1 MEFTLKVPASMS
13 NLGAGFDT
21 FGLAVNLFN
30 VFHIKSSKTF
40 SISFVDLDIKPEE
53 NLFLKVYKRC
63 IEAFNEEEIPVSIT
77 IKTEIPFSRGL
88 GSSSSAIVG
97 AIKTFSLLYK
107 REFSYK
113 DIFKIAYEFEP
124 HPDNLVPAL
133 VGGFNVCLKDKEH
146 TFFNTIDFPEE
157 LKIIAIIP
165 DIKIS
170 TEEARKILPTKID
183 IKDAIYNIQRS
194 NLLLSSL
201 VLKRFELL
209 KEAVKDKLHQPYRKS
224 LIPFYDDIEKI
235 AYDSGAKAVFI
246 SGSGSTIGIFALENE
261 DVISKNCVSFF
272 SSKNIKSTYKI
283 LSVDKEGARVCQS

>member
-1 MEFTLKVPASMS
+1 MEFILKVPASMS

-21 FGLAVNLFN
+21 FGLAVNLYNVFN
-30 VFHIKSSKTF
+30 VKSSRTF
-40 SISFVDLDIKPEE
+40 SISFIDLDIKPEE

-63 IEAFNEEEIPVSIT
+63 IEIFSEEEMPVSIT

-88 GSSSSAIVG
+88 GSSSSAIIG
-97 AIKTFSLLYK
+97 AIKTFSLLYEK
-107 REFSYK
+107 ELSYR

-133 VGGFNVCLKDKEH
+133 VGGFNVCLKDEEQ

-170 TEEARKILPTKID
+170 TEEARKILPAKMD

-224 LIPFYDDIEKI
+224 LIPFYDNIEKI
-235 AYDSGAKAVFI
+235 AYDRGAKAVFI

-261 DVISKNCVSFF
+261 EIIGKTCVEFLKSKGVDG
-272 SSKNIKSTYKI
+272 TYKI
-283 LSVDKEGARVCQS
+283 LSVDKEGARVC

>member
-21 FGLAVNLFN
+21 FGLAVNLYN
-30 VFHIKSSKTF
+30 IFHIKSSETF

-63 IEAFNEEEIPVSIT
+63 IEAFNEEEMPVSIT

-88 GSSSSAIVG
+88 GSSSSAIIA
-97 AIKTFSLLYK
+97 AIKIFDILYK
-107 REFSYK
+107 KGLSYD

-133 VGGFNVCLKDKEH
+133 VGGFNVCLKDEEQ
-146 TFFNTIDFPEE
+146 TLFNKIDFPEE

-170 TEEARKILPTKID
+170 TEEARKILPQKID

-201 VLKRFELL
+201 VSKRFELL

-235 AYDSGAKAVFI
+235 AYDNGAKAVFI
-246 SGSGSTIGIFALENE
+246 SGSGSTIGVFTLRNECLICKRASIFLSA
-261 DVISKNCVSFF
+261 
-272 SSKNIKSTYKI
+272 KNIKSSCKI
-283 LSVDKEGARVCQS
+283 LSVDKEGARVC

>member
-1 MEFTLKVPASMS
+1 MEFILKVPASMS

-21 FGLAVNLFN
+21 FGLAVNLYN
-30 VFHIKSSKTF
+30 VFHIKSSRIF
-40 SISFVDLDIKPEE
+40 SISFIDLDIKPEE

-63 IEAFNEEEIPVSIT
+63 IEIFNEEEMPVSIT

-88 GSSSSAIVG
+88 GSSSSAIIG
-97 AIKTFSLLYK
+97 AIKTFSLLYEK
-107 REFSYK
+107 ELSYR

-133 VGGFNVCLKDKEH
+133 VGGFNVCLKDEEQ

-165 DIKIS
+165 DMKIS
-170 TEEARKILPTKID
+170 TEEARKILPAKID

-224 LIPFYDDIEKI
+224 LIPFYDNIEKI
-235 AYDSGAKAVFI
+235 AYDRGAKAVFI
-246 SGSGSTIGIFALENE
+246 SGSGSTVGIFALENE
-261 DVISKNCVSFF
+261 EIIGKTCVEFLKSKGVDG
-272 SSKNIKSTYKI
+272 TYKI
-283 LSVDKEGARVCQS
+283 LSVDKEGARVC

>member
-1 MEFTLKVPASMS
+1 MEFILKVPASMS

-21 FGLAVNLFN
+21 FGLAVNLYN
-30 VFHIKSSKTF
+30 VFHVKSSRTF
-40 SISFVDLDIKPEE
+40 SISFIDLDIKPEE

-63 IEAFNEEEIPVSIT
+63 IEIFNEEEMPVSIT

-88 GSSSSAIVG
+88 GSSSSAIIG
-97 AIKTFSLLYK
+97 AIKTFSLLYEK
-107 REFSYK
+107 ELSYR

-133 VGGFNVCLKDKEH
+133 VGGFNVCLKDEEQ

-170 TEEARKILPTKID
+170 TEEARKILPAKID
-183 IKDAIYNIQRS
+183 ITDAIYNIQRS

-201 VLKRFELL
+201 ILKRFELL

-224 LIPFYDDIEKI
+224 LIPFYDNVEKI
-235 AYDSGAKAVFI
+235 AYNSGAKAVFI

-261 DVISKNCVSFF
+261 EIIGKTCVEFLKSKGVDG
-272 SSKNIKSTYKI
+272 TYKI
-283 LSVDKEGARVCQS
+283 LSVDKEGARVC

>member
-1 MEFTLKVPASMS
+1 MEFILKVPASMS

-21 FGLAVNLFN
+21 FGLAVNLYN
-30 VFHIKSSKTF
+30 VFHVKSSRTF
-40 SISFVDLDIKPEE
+40 SISFIDLDIKPEE

-63 IEAFNEEEIPVSIT
+63 IEIFNKEETPVSIT

-88 GSSSSAIVG
+88 GSSSSAIIG
-97 AIKTFSLLYK
+97 AIKTFSLLYEK
-107 REFSYK
+107 ELSYR

-133 VGGFNVCLKDKEH
+133 VGGFNVCLKDEEQ

-170 TEEARKILPTKID
+170 TEEARKILPAKID

-224 LIPFYDDIEKI
+224 LIPFYDNIEKI

-261 DVISKNCVSFF
+261 EIIGKTCVEFLKSKGVDG
-272 SSKNIKSTYKI
+272 TYKI
-283 LSVDKEGARVCQS
+283 LSVDKEGARVC

>member
-21 FGLAVNLFN
+21 FGLAVNLYN
-30 VFHIKSSKTF
+30 IFHIKSSDTF

-53 NLFLKVYKRC
+53 NLFLKVYKKC
-63 IEAFNEEEIPVSIT
+63 IEVFSEKEIPVSIT

-88 GSSSSAIVG
+88 GSSSSAIIG
-97 AIKTFSLLYK
+97 AIKTFSLLYEK
-107 REFSYK
+107 EFSYK
-113 DIFKIAYEFEP
+113 EIFKIAYEFEP

-133 VGGFNVCLKDKEH
+133 VGGFNVCLKDEEQ

-224 LIPFYDDIEKI
+224 LIPFYDDIEKK

-246 SGSGSTIGIFALENE
+246 SGSGSTIGIFTLENE

-283 LSVDKEGARVCQS
+283 LSVDKEGARVC

>member
-1 MEFTLKVPASMS
+1 MEFILKVPASMS

-21 FGLAVNLFN
+21 FGLAVNLYN
-30 VFHIKSSKTF
+30 VFHIKSSRIF
-40 SISFVDLDIKPEE
+40 SISFIDLDIKPEE

-63 IEAFNEEEIPVSIT
+63 IEIFNEEEMPVSIT

-88 GSSSSAIVG
+88 GSSSSAIIG
-97 AIKTFSLLYK
+97 AIKTFSLLYEK
-107 REFSYK
+107 ELSYR

-133 VGGFNVCLKDKEH
+133 VGGFNVCLKDEEQ

-170 TEEARKILPTKID
+170 TEEARKILPAKID

-224 LIPFYDDIEKI
+224 LIPFYDNIEKI
-235 AYDSGAKAVFI
+235 AYDRGAKAVFI
-246 SGSGSTIGIFALENE
+246 SGSGSTVGIFALENE
-261 DVISKNCVSFF
+261 EIIGKTCVEFLKSKGVDG
-272 SSKNIKSTYKI
+272 TYKI
-283 LSVDKEGARVCQS
+283 LSVDKEGARVC

>member
-1 MEFTLKVPASMS
+1 MEFILKVPASMS

-21 FGLAVNLFN
+21 FGLAVNLYN
-30 VFHIKSSKTF
+30 VFHVKSSRTF
-40 SISFVDLDIKPEE
+40 SISFIDLDIKPEE

-63 IEAFNEEEIPVSIT
+63 IEIFNEEETPVSIT

-88 GSSSSAIVG
+88 GSSSSAIIG
-97 AIKTFSLLYK
+97 AIKTFGLLYEK
-107 REFSYK
+107 ELSYR

-133 VGGFNVCLKDKEH
+133 VGGFNVCLKDEEQ

-170 TEEARKILPTKID
+170 TEEARKILPAKID

-224 LIPFYDDIEKI
+224 LIPFYDNIEKI

-261 DVISKNCVSFF
+261 EIIGKTCVEFLKSKGVDG
-272 SSKNIKSTYKI
+272 TYKI
-283 LSVDKEGARVCQS
+283 LSVDKEGARVC

>member
-1 MEFTLKVPASMS
+1 MEFILKVPASMS

-21 FGLAVNLFN
+21 FGLAVNLYN
-30 VFHIKSSKTF
+30 VFHVKSSRTF
-40 SISFVDLDIKPEE
+40 SISFIDLDIKPEE

-63 IEAFNEEEIPVSIT
+63 IEIFSEEEMPVSIT

-88 GSSSSAIVG
+88 GSSSSAIIG
-97 AIKTFSLLYK
+97 AIKTFSLLYEK
-107 REFSYK
+107 ELSYR

-133 VGGFNVCLKDKEH
+133 VGGFNVCLKDEEQ

-170 TEEARKILPTKID
+170 TEEARKILPAKID

-224 LIPFYDDIEKI
+224 LIPFYDNIEKI
-235 AYDSGAKAVFI
+235 AYDRGAKAVFI

-261 DVISKNCVSFF
+261 EIIGKTCVEFLKSKGVDG
-272 SSKNIKSTYKI
+272 TYKI
-283 LSVDKEGARVCQS
+283 LSVDKEGARVC

>member
-1 MEFTLKVPASMS
+1 MEFILKVPASMS

-21 FGLAVNLFN
+21 FGLAVNLYN
-30 VFHIKSSKTF
+30 VFHVKSSRTF
-40 SISFVDLDIKPEE
+40 SISFIDLDIKPEE

-63 IEAFNEEEIPVSIT
+63 IEIFNEEEMSVSIT

-88 GSSSSAIVG
+88 GSSSSAIIG
-97 AIKTFSLLYK
+97 AIKTFSLLYEK
-107 REFSYK
+107 ELSYR

-133 VGGFNVCLKDKEH
+133 VGGFNVCLKDEEQ

-170 TEEARKILPTKID
+170 TEEARKILPAKID
-183 IKDAIYNIQRS
+183 ITDAIYNIQRS

-224 LIPFYDDIEKI
+224 LIPFYDNVEKI

-261 DVISKNCVSFF
+261 EIIGKTCVEFLKSKGVDG
-272 SSKNIKSTYKI
+272 TYKI
-283 LSVDKEGARVCQS
+283 LSVDKEGARVC

>member
-1 MEFTLKVPASMS
+1 
-13 NLGAGFDT
+13 
-21 FGLAVNLFN
+21 
-30 VFHIKSSKTF
+30 
-40 SISFVDLDIKPEE
+40 
-53 NLFLKVYKRC
+53 
-63 IEAFNEEEIPVSIT
+63 
-77 IKTEIPFSRGL
+77 
-88 GSSSSAIVG
+88 
-97 AIKTFSLLYK
+97 LYEK
-107 REFSYK
+107 ELSYR

-133 VGGFNVCLKDKEH
+133 VGGFNICLKDEEQ

-170 TEEARKILPTKID
+170 TEEARKMLPAKID

-209 KEAVKDKLHQPYRKS
+209 KEAVKDKLHQLYRKS
-224 LIPFYDDIEKI
+224 LIPFYDNIEKI
-235 AYDSGAKAVFI
+235 AYDRGAKAVFI

-261 DVISKNCVSFF
+261 EIIGKTCVEFLKSKGVDGA
-272 SSKNIKSTYKI
+272 YKI
-283 LSVDKEGARVCQS
+283 LSVDKEGARVC

>member
-1 MEFTLKVPASMS
+1 MEFILKVPASMS

-21 FGLAVNLFN
+21 FGLAVNLYN
-30 VFHIKSSKTF
+30 VFHVKSSRKF
-40 SISFVDLDIKPEE
+40 SISFIDLDIKPEE

-63 IEAFNEEEIPVSIT
+63 IEIFNEEEMPVSIT

-88 GSSSSAIVG
+88 GSSSSAIIG
-97 AIKTFSLLYK
+97 AIKTFSLLYEK
-107 REFSYK
+107 ELSYR

-133 VGGFNVCLKDKEH
+133 VGGFNVCLKDEEQ

-170 TEEARKILPTKID
+170 TEEARKILPAKID

-224 LIPFYDDIEKI
+224 LIPFYDNIEKI
-235 AYDSGAKAVFI
+235 AYDRGAKAVFI

-261 DVISKNCVSFF
+261 EIIGKTCVEFLKSKGVDG
-272 SSKNIKSTYKI
+272 TYKI
-283 LSVDKEGARVCQS
+283 LSVDKEGARVC

>member
-1 MEFTLKVPASMS
+1 MEFILKVPASMS

-21 FGLAVNLFN
+21 FGLAVNLYN
-30 VFHIKSSKTF
+30 VFHVKSSRTF
-40 SISFVDLDIKPEE
+40 SISFIDLDIKPEE

-63 IEAFNEEEIPVSIT
+63 IEIFNEEEMPVSIT

-88 GSSSSAIVG
+88 GSSSSAIIG
-97 AIKTFSLLYK
+97 AIKTFSLLYEK
-107 REFSYK
+107 ELSHR

-133 VGGFNVCLKDKEH
+133 VGGFNICLKDEEQ

-170 TEEARKILPTKID
+170 TEEARKILPAKID

-224 LIPFYDDIEKI
+224 LIPFYDNIEKI
-235 AYDSGAKAVFI
+235 AYDRGAKAVFI

-261 DVISKNCVSFF
+261 EIIGKTCTEFLKSKGVDG
-272 SSKNIKSTYKI
+272 TYKI
-283 LSVDKEGARVCQS
+283 LSVDKEGARVC

>member
-1 MEFTLKVPASMS
+1 MEFILKVPASMS

-21 FGLAVNLFN
+21 FGLAVNLYN
-30 VFHIKSSKTF
+30 VFHVKSSRTF
-40 SISFVDLDIKPEE
+40 SISFIDLDIKPEE

-63 IEAFNEEEIPVSIT
+63 IEIFNEEEMPVSIT

-88 GSSSSAIVG
+88 GSSSSAIIG
-97 AIKTFSLLYK
+97 AIKTFSLLYEK
-107 REFSYK
+107 ELSYR

-133 VGGFNVCLKDKEH
+133 VGGFNVCLKDEEQ

-157 LKIIAIIP
+157 LTIIAIIP

-170 TEEARKILPTKID
+170 TEEARKILPAKID

-224 LIPFYDDIEKI
+224 LIPFYDNIEKI
-235 AYDSGAKAVFI
+235 AYDSGANAVFI

-261 DVISKNCVSFF
+261 EIIGKTCVEFLKSKGVDG
-272 SSKNIKSTYKI
+272 TYKI
-283 LSVDKEGARVCQS
+283 LSVDKEGARVC

>member
-1 MEFTLKVPASMS
+1 MS

-21 FGLAVNLFN
+21 FGLAVNLYN
-30 VFHIKSSKTF
+30 VFHVKSSRTF
-40 SISFVDLDIKPEE
+40 SISFIDLDIKPEE

-63 IEAFNEEEIPVSIT
+63 IEIFSEEEMPVSIT

-88 GSSSSAIVG
+88 GSSSSAIIG
-97 AIKTFSLLYK
+97 AIKTFSLLYEK
-107 REFSYK
+107 ELSHR

-133 VGGFNVCLKDKEH
+133 VGGFNVCLKDEEQ

-170 TEEARKILPTKID
+170 TEEARKILPAKID

-224 LIPFYDDIEKI
+224 LIPFYDNIEKI
-235 AYDSGAKAVFI
+235 AYDRGAKAVFV

-261 DVISKNCVSFF
+261 EIIGKTCVEFLKSKGVDG
-272 SSKNIKSTYKI
+272 TYKI
-283 LSVDKEGARVCQS
+283 LSVDKEGARVC

>member
-1 MEFTLKVPASMS
+1 MEFILKVPASMS

-21 FGLAVNLFN
+21 FGLAVNLYN
-30 VFHIKSSKTF
+30 VFHVKSSRTF
-40 SISFVDLDIKPEE
+40 SISFIDLDIKPEE

-63 IEAFNEEEIPVSIT
+63 IEIFSEEEMPVSIT

-88 GSSSSAIVG
+88 GSSSSAIIG
-97 AIKTFSLLYK
+97 AIKTFSLLYEK
-107 REFSYK
+107 ELSYR

-133 VGGFNVCLKDKEH
+133 VGGFNVCLKDEEQ

-170 TEEARKILPTKID
+170 TEEARKILPAKID

-224 LIPFYDDIEKI
+224 LIPFYDNIEKI
-235 AYDSGAKAVFI
+235 AYDRGAKAVFI
-246 SGSGSTIGIFALENE
+246 SGSGSTIGVFALENE
-261 DVISKNCVSFF
+261 EIIGKTCVEFLKSKGVDG
-272 SSKNIKSTYKI
+272 TYKI
-283 LSVDKEGARVCQS
+283 LSVDKEGARVC

>member
-1 MEFTLKVPASMS
+1 M
-13 NLGAGFDT
+13 
-21 FGLAVNLFN
+21 
-30 VFHIKSSKTF
+30 
-40 SISFVDLDIKPEE
+40 
-53 NLFLKVYKRC
+53 YKRC
-63 IEAFNEEEIPVSIT
+63 IEIFNEEEMPVSIT

-88 GSSSSAIVG
+88 GSSSSAIIG
-97 AIKTFSLLYK
+97 AIKTFSLLYEK
-107 REFSYK
+107 ELSYR

-133 VGGFNVCLKDKEH
+133 VGGFNVCLKDEEQ

-170 TEEARKILPTKID
+170 TEEARKILPAKID

-224 LIPFYDDIEKI
+224 LIPFYDNIEKI
-235 AYDSGAKAVFI
+235 AYDRGAKAVFI

-261 DVISKNCVSFF
+261 EIIGKTCVEFLKSKGVDG
-272 SSKNIKSTYKI
+272 TYKI
-283 LSVDKEGARVCQS
+283 LSVDKEGARVC

>member
-1 MEFTLKVPASMS
+1 MEFILKVPASMS

-21 FGLAVNLFN
+21 FGLAVNLYN
-30 VFHIKSSKTF
+30 VFHVKSSRTF
-40 SISFVDLDIKPEE
+40 SISFIDLDIKPEE

-63 IEAFNEEEIPVSIT
+63 IEIFNEEEIPVSIT

-88 GSSSSAIVG
+88 GSSSSAIIG
-97 AIKTFSLLYK
+97 AIKTFSLLYEK
-107 REFSYK
+107 ELSYR

-133 VGGFNVCLKDKEH
+133 VGGFNVCLKDEEQ

-170 TEEARKILPTKID
+170 TEEARKILPAKID

-224 LIPFYDDIEKI
+224 LIPFYDNIEKI
-235 AYDSGAKAVFI
+235 AYDRGAKAVFI

-261 DVISKNCVSFF
+261 EIIGKTCVEFLKSKGVDG
-272 SSKNIKSTYKI
+272 TYKI
-283 LSVDKEGARVCQS
+283 LSVDKEGARVC

>member
-1 MEFTLKVPASMS
+1 MEFILKVPASMS

-21 FGLAVNLFN
+21 FGLAVNLYN
-30 VFHIKSSKTF
+30 VFHVKSSRTF

-63 IEAFNEEEIPVSIT
+63 IEIFNEEETPVSIT

-88 GSSSSAIVG
+88 GSSSSAIIG
-97 AIKTFSLLYK
+97 AIKTFSLLYEK
-107 REFSYK
+107 ELSYR

-133 VGGFNVCLKDKEH
+133 VGGFNVCLKDEEQ

-170 TEEARKILPTKID
+170 TEEARKILPAKID

-194 NLLLSSL
+194 NLLLSSI

-224 LIPFYDDIEKI
+224 LIPFYDNIEKI

-261 DVISKNCVSFF
+261 EIIGKTCVEFLKSKGVDG
-272 SSKNIKSTYKI
+272 TYKI
-283 LSVDKEGARVCQS
+283 LSVDKEGAKVC

>member
-1 MEFTLKVPASMS
+1 MEFILKVPASMS

-21 FGLAVNLFN
+21 FGLAVNLYN
-30 VFHIKSSKTF
+30 VFHVKSSRTF
-40 SISFVDLDIKPEE
+40 SISFIDLDIKPEE

-63 IEAFNEEEIPVSIT
+63 IEIFNEEEMPVSIT

-88 GSSSSAIVG
+88 GSSSSAIIG
-97 AIKTFSLLYK
+97 AIKTFSLLYEK
-107 REFSYK
+107 ELSYR

-133 VGGFNVCLKDKEH
+133 VGGFNVCLKDEEQ

-157 LKIIAIIP
+157 LKIIAVIP

-170 TEEARKILPTKID
+170 TEEARKILPAKID

-194 NLLLSSL
+194 NLLLSSI

-224 LIPFYDDIEKI
+224 LIPFYDNIEKI
-235 AYDSGAKAVFI
+235 AYDRGAKAVFI

-261 DVISKNCVSFF
+261 EIIGKTCVEFLKSKGVDG
-272 SSKNIKSTYKI
+272 TYKI
-283 LSVDKEGARVCQS
+283 LSVDKEGARVC

>member
-1 MEFTLKVPASMS
+1 MEFILKVPASMS

-21 FGLAVNLFN
+21 FGLAVNLYN
-30 VFHIKSSKTF
+30 VFHVKSSRIF

-63 IEAFNEEEIPVSIT
+63 IEIFNEEEMPVSIT

-88 GSSSSAIVG
+88 GSSSSAIIG
-97 AIKTFSLLYK
+97 AIKTFSLLYEK
-107 REFSYK
+107 ELSYR

-133 VGGFNVCLKDKEH
+133 VGGFNVCLKDEEQ

-170 TEEARKILPTKID
+170 TEEARKILPAKID

-224 LIPFYDDIEKI
+224 LIPFYDNIEKI
-235 AYDSGAKAVFI
+235 AYDRGAKAVFI
-246 SGSGSTIGIFALENE
+246 SGSGSTIGVFALENE
-261 DVISKNCVSFF
+261 EIIGKTCVEFLKSKGVDG
-272 SSKNIKSTYKI
+272 TYKI
-283 LSVDKEGARVCQS
+283 LSVDKEGARVC

>member
-1 MEFTLKVPASMS
+1 MEFILKVPASMS

-21 FGLAVNLFN
+21 FGLAVNLYN
-30 VFHIKSSKTF
+30 VFHVKSSRTF
-40 SISFVDLDIKPEE
+40 SISFIDLDIKPEE

-63 IEAFNEEEIPVSIT
+63 IEIFNEEEMPVSIT

-88 GSSSSAIVG
+88 GSSSSAIIG
-97 AIKTFSLLYK
+97 AIKTFSLLYEK
-107 REFSYK
+107 ELSYR

-133 VGGFNVCLKDKEH
+133 VGGFNVCLKDEEQ

-170 TEEARKILPTKID
+170 TEEARKILPAKID

-224 LIPFYDDIEKI
+224 LIPFYDNIEKI
-235 AYDSGAKAVFI
+235 AYNSGAKAVFI

-261 DVISKNCVSFF
+261 EIIGKTCVEFLKSKGVDG
-272 SSKNIKSTYKI
+272 TYKI
-283 LSVDKEGARVCQS
+283 LSVDKEGARVC

>member
-1 MEFTLKVPASMS
+1 MEFILKVPASMS

-21 FGLAVNLFN
+21 FGLAVNLYN
-30 VFHIKSSKTF
+30 VFHVKSSRTF
-40 SISFVDLDIKPEE
+40 SISFIDLDIKPEE

-63 IEAFNEEEIPVSIT
+63 IEIFNEEEMPVSIT

-88 GSSSSAIVG
+88 GSSSSAIIG
-97 AIKTFSLLYK
+97 AIKTFSLLYEK
-107 REFSYK
+107 ELSYR

-133 VGGFNVCLKDKEH
+133 VGGFNVCLKDEEQ

-170 TEEARKILPTKID
+170 TEEARKILPAKID

-224 LIPFYDDIEKI
+224 LIPFYDNIEKI
-235 AYDSGAKAVFI
+235 AYDRGAKAVFI
-246 SGSGSTIGIFALENE
+246 SGSGSTIGVFALENE
-261 DVISKNCVSFF
+261 EIIGKTCVEFLKSKGVDG
-272 SSKNIKSTYKI
+272 TYKI
-283 LSVDKEGARVCQS
+283 LSVDKEGARVC

>member
-1 MEFTLKVPASMS
+1 MEFILKVPASMS

-21 FGLAVNLFN
+21 FGLAVNLYN
-30 VFHIKSSKTF
+30 IFHIKSSDTF
-40 SISFVDLDIKPEE
+40 SISFIDLDIKPEE
-53 NLFLKVYKRC
+53 NLFLKVYKKC
-63 IEAFNEEEIPVSIT
+63 IEIFSEEEMPVSIT

-88 GSSSSAIVG
+88 GSSSSAIIG
-97 AIKTFSLLYK
+97 AIKTFSLLYEK
-107 REFSYK
+107 ELSHR

-133 VGGFNVCLKDKEH
+133 VGGFNVCLKDEEQ

-165 DIKIS
+165 DINIS
-170 TEEARKILPTKID
+170 TEEARKILPAKID

-224 LIPFYDDIEKI
+224 LIPFYDNIEKI

-261 DVISKNCVSFF
+261 EIIGKTCVEFLKSKGVDG
-272 SSKNIKSTYKI
+272 TYKI
-283 LSVDKEGARVCQS
+283 LSVDKEGAKVC

>member
-1 MEFTLKVPASMS
+1 MEFILKVPASMS

-21 FGLAVNLFN
+21 FGLAVNLYNVFN
-30 VFHIKSSKTF
+30 VKSSRTF

-63 IEAFNEEEIPVSIT
+63 VEIFSEEEMPVSIT

-88 GSSSSAIVG
+88 GSSSSAIIG
-97 AIKTFSLLYK
+97 AIKTFSLLYEK
-107 REFSYK
+107 ELSYR

-133 VGGFNVCLKDKEH
+133 VGGFNVCLKDEEQ

-170 TEEARKILPTKID
+170 TEEARKILPAKID

-224 LIPFYDDIEKI
+224 LIPFYDNIEKI
-235 AYDSGAKAVFI
+235 AYDRGAKAVFI

-261 DVISKNCVSFF
+261 EIIGKTCVEFLKSKGVDGA
-272 SSKNIKSTYKI
+272 YKI
-283 LSVDKEGARVCQS
+283 LSVDKEGARVC

>member
-1 MEFTLKVPASMS
+1 MS

-21 FGLAVNLFN
+21 FGLAVNLYN
-30 VFHIKSSKTF
+30 VFHVKSSRTF
-40 SISFVDLDIKPEE
+40 SISFIDLDIKPEE

-63 IEAFNEEEIPVSIT
+63 IEIFNEEEIPVSIT

-88 GSSSSAIVG
+88 GSSSSAIIG
-97 AIKTFSLLYK
+97 AIKTFSLLYEK
-107 REFSYK
+107 DLSYR

-133 VGGFNVCLKDKEH
+133 VGGFNVCLKDEEQ

-170 TEEARKILPTKID
+170 TEQARKILPKSID

-194 NLLLSSL
+194 NLLVSSL
-201 VLKRFELL
+201 INKRFELL
-209 KEAVKDKLHQPYRKS
+209 KRS
-224 LIPFYDDIEKI
+224 R
-235 AYDSGAKAVFI
+235 
-246 SGSGSTIGIFALENE
+246 T
-261 DVISKNCVSFF
+261 
-272 SSKNIKSTYKI
+272 
-283 LSVDKEGARVCQS
+283 R

>member
-1 MEFTLKVPASMS
+1 MEFILKVPASMS

-21 FGLAVNLFN
+21 FGLAVNLYN
-30 VFHIKSSKTF
+30 VFHVKSSRTF
-40 SISFVDLDIKPEE
+40 SISFIDLDIKPEE

-63 IEAFNEEEIPVSIT
+63 IEIFNEEEMPVSIT

-88 GSSSSAIVG
+88 GSSSSAIIG
-97 AIKTFSLLYK
+97 AIKTFSLLYEK
-107 REFSYK
+107 ELSYR

-133 VGGFNVCLKDKEH
+133 VGGFNVCLKDEEQ

-170 TEEARKILPTKID
+170 TEEARKILPAKID
-183 IKDAIYNIQRS
+183 ITDAIYNIQRS

-224 LIPFYDDIEKI
+224 LIPFYDNIEKI

-261 DVISKNCVSFF
+261 EIIGKTCVEFLKSKGVDG
-272 SSKNIKSTYKI
+272 TYKI
-283 LSVDKEGARVCQS
+283 LSVDKEGARVC

>member
-1 MEFTLKVPASMS
+1 MEFILKVPASMS

-21 FGLAVNLFN
+21 FGLAVNLYN
-30 VFHIKSSKTF
+30 VFHVKSSRTF
-40 SISFVDLDIKPEE
+40 SISFIDLDIKPEE

-63 IEAFNEEEIPVSIT
+63 IEIFNEEEMPVSIT

-88 GSSSSAIVG
+88 GSSSSAIIG
-97 AIKTFSLLYK
+97 AIKTFSLLYEK
-107 REFSYK
+107 ELSYR

-133 VGGFNVCLKDKEH
+133 VGGFNVCLKDEEQ

-170 TEEARKILPTKID
+170 TEEARKMLPAKID

-224 LIPFYDDIEKI
+224 LIPFYDNIEKI
-235 AYDSGAKAVFI
+235 AYNSGAKAVFI

-261 DVISKNCVSFF
+261 EIIGKTCVEFLKSKGVDG
-272 SSKNIKSTYKI
+272 TYKI
-283 LSVDKEGARVCQS
+283 LSVDKEGARVC

>member
-1 MEFTLKVPASMS
+1 MEFILKVPASMS

-21 FGLAVNLFN
+21 FGLAVNLYN
-30 VFHIKSSKTF
+30 VFHVKSSRTF
-40 SISFVDLDIKPEE
+40 SISFIDLDIKPEE

-63 IEAFNEEEIPVSIT
+63 IEIFSEEEMPVSIT

-88 GSSSSAIVG
+88 GSSSSAIIG
-97 AIKTFSLLYK
+97 AIKTFGLLYEK
-107 REFSYK
+107 ELSYR

-133 VGGFNVCLKDKEH
+133 VGGFNICLKDEEQ

-170 TEEARKILPTKID
+170 TEEARKILPAKID

-224 LIPFYDDIEKI
+224 LIPFYDNIEKI
-235 AYDSGAKAVFI
+235 AYDRGAKAVFV

-261 DVISKNCVSFF
+261 EIIGKTCVEFLKSKGVDG
-272 SSKNIKSTYKI
+272 TYKI
-283 LSVDKEGARVCQS
+283 LSVDKEGARVC